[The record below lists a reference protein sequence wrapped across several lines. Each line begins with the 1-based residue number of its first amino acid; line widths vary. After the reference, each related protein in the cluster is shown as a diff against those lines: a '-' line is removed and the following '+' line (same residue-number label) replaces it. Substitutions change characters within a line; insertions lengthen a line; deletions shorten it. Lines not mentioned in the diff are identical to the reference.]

1 MAKKILV
8 VDDLEQ
14 NRMLLKDVLEYYG
27 YEVVEAVNGEEGV
40 RRALAE
46 LPDLILMDIHMPVMD
61 GYTALRILRRD
72 PLTQGLRVA
81 ALTSL
86 AGGDDTRSV
95 FAAGADGYIPKPI
108 DIRELPA
115 MMEKIMA
122 GEGKPAEEESK
133 VH

>member
-14 NRMLLKDVLEYYG
+14 NRMLLKDVLEHYG
-27 YEVVEAVNGEEGV
+27 YEVVEAANGKEGV
-40 RRALAE
+40 KMALAE
-46 LPDLILMDIHMPVMD
+46 LPDLILMDMHMPVMD
-61 GYTALRILRRD
+61 GYAALQILRRD

-81 ALTSL
+81 ALTSV
-86 AGGDDTRSV
+86 AGGDDNGSV

-108 DIRELPA
+108 NIRELPA

-122 GEGKPAEEESK
+122 GERKPAEAESS
-133 VH
+133 